1 MGRFHSTLLGHGP
14 KIQRRNR
21 ASIIFAMGPGPGPRI
36 KIGSVI
42 GFPDGLLVA
51 FRELVARFCVM
62 KQRVAIHSY
71 IPLVRDLKEYMLY

>member
-1 MGRFHSTLLGHGP
+1 L
-14 KIQRRNR
+14 
-21 ASIIFAMGPGPGPRI
+21 GPGPRL

-51 FRELVARFCVM
+51 FREIVARICVM

-71 IPLVRDLKEYMLY
+71 IPLVRDLTDYMLLVGYPCVATAYNNTHVNYPKKLNIFY